1 MIRNILTSLLVCGGI
16 LTAWPMVGI
25 TADDHGHTD
34 NEHHEAHEESHEEHG
49 GSNEGHEEHEEAPK
63 GPHGGRLL
71 EQDGFT
77 VELSLY
83 ETGVPP
89 EFHVYVFK
97 DGKPL
102 APDTVELE
110 VELARVDGQVDHFSF
125 RPLKDYLRGQGV
137 VSEPHSFDVTVHAH
151 HAGKSYEWSFSSYE
165 GRTEIPTEL
174 ARDAGIETGVAGPVL
189 ITKTLALTGR
199 VQTDPARLSRVRAR
213 FAGVVQGIEARLGD
227 QVEKNAVL
235 ARIQSNESL
244 QSYKVKAPIG
254 GIILRQD
261 IQLGMATGDDPLFVI
276 ADLSQVWVELDIF
289 ARDIREVKPGQSVTI
304 ETLDGASLSGEI
316 DWIAPLAA
324 HASQSV
330 QARVIVANPDGKL
343 RPGQFVRGR
352 VVVAEHAV
360 ALAVRQSAIQRF
372 RDFQVVFARFGETYE
387 VRMLEPGRKN
397 SEWVEVLG
405 GLEPGTEYVTGNS
418 YLIKADIEKSG
429 ASHDH

>member
-25 TADDHGHTD
+25 TADENDHAD
-34 NEHHEAHEESHEEHG
+34 HEAVHEESHDGHG
-49 GSNEGHEEHEEAPK
+49 DSHDEHEEVQK

-71 EQDGFT
+71 EQDDFT

-89 EFHVYVFK
+89 EFHVYVYQ

-102 APDTVELE
+102 APDSVELE

-125 RPLKDYLRGQGV
+125 SPLKDYLRGQGV
-137 VSEPHSFDVTVHAH
+137 VSEPHSFDVTVHAQ
-151 HAGKSYEWSFSSYE
+151 HADKSYEWGFSSYE
-165 GRTEIPTEL
+165 GRTEIPAAL
-174 ARDAGIETGVAGPVL
+174 AQEADIETGVAGPAL
-189 ITKTLALTGR
+189 IAKTLTFTGR
-199 VQTDPARLSRVRAR
+199 VQTDPARLAQVRAR
-213 FAGVVQGIEARLGD
+213 FDGVVQGIEARLGE
-227 QVEKNAVL
+227 QVDRHAVL

-244 QSYKVKAPIG
+244 QTYTVKSPIG
-254 GIILRQD
+254 GVILRQD
-261 IQLGMATGDDPLFVI
+261 IQLGMATGDDPLFII
-276 ADLSQVWVELDIF
+276 ADLSEVWVELDIF
-289 ARDIREVKPGQSVTI
+289 ARNIEQVKPGQSVII
-304 ETLDGASLSGEI
+304 ETLGGTRIPGQI

-330 QARVIVANPDGKL
+330 QARVIIENPDGKL

-352 VVVAEHAV
+352 VVVAEHEV

-372 RDFQVVFARFGETYE
+372 RDFQVVFARFGDTYE
-387 VRMLEPGRKN
+387 VRMLELGRNN

-405 GLEPGTEYVTGNS
+405 GLKPGTEYVTGNS

>member
-1 MIRNILTSLLVCGGI
+1 MIRNFLQSLVVAGLI
-16 LTAWPMVGI
+16 LTAWPMTDGI
-25 TADDHGHTD
+25 AAGADSHSYEESEAGDDH
-34 NEHHEAHEESHEEHG
+34 AEEEI
-49 GSNEGHEEHEEAPK
+49 PK
-63 GPHGGRLL
+63 GPHGGKLL
-71 EQDGFT
+71 EQDDFAI
-77 VELSLY
+77 ELSLY

-89 EFHVYVFK
+89 EFHVYVYQN
-97 DGKPL
+97 GKPL
-102 APDTVELE
+102 APDSVELE
-110 VELARVDGQVDHFSF
+110 VELARIDGQVDHFSF

-165 GRTEIPTEL
+165 GRTEIPKEL
-174 ARDAGIETGVAGPVL
+174 AREAGIETGVAGAAL

-213 FAGVVQGIEARLGD
+213 FDGVVQGIEARLGD
-227 QVEKNAVL
+227 QVEKNTVL

-276 ADLSQVWVELDIF
+276 ADLSEVWVELDIF
-289 ARDIREVKPGQSVTI
+289 ASDIGEVKPGQSGMI
-304 ETLDGASLSGEI
+304 ETLDGESLTGQI

-387 VRMLEPGRKN
+387 VRMLELGREN

-405 GLEPGTEYVTGNS
+405 GLKPGTEYVIGNS